1 MINDSVCIMNGLR
14 TGAVLFAVLFL
25 SACAREL
32 IVLLPDDEGGA
43 GVLALE
49 GESGSVVLDR
59 PLAAAKIGVAGRA
72 SKTEVTQ
79 TEIQQTFSEALAAE
93 PPKPRFFTLYFLAG
107 STQLNPESKPVLDAL
122 MELVNS
128 RAAVDVE
135 VTGHTDPL
143 GGLAYN
149 DQLSLKRANEIKG
162 FLSANGLDPAIIRTS
177 GRGER
182 EPVPG
187 AQNSEN
193 RRVVVTV
200 R

>member
-1 MINDSVCIMNGLR
+1 MISSLLRGLR
-14 TGAVLFAVLFL
+14 TGVVIVVALFL

-49 GESGSVVLDR
+49 GDSGSVVLDQ
-59 PLAAAKIGVAGRA
+59 PLAAAKIGVIGRA
-72 SKTEVTQ
+72 SRTEVSQ
-79 TEIQQTFSEALAAE
+79 AEVQETFGAALAAE
-93 PPKPRFFTLYFLAG
+93 PPKPQFFTLYFFED
-107 STQLNPESKPVLDAL
+107 STQLTPASTRVLDAL
-122 MELVNS
+122 ISLVNS

-135 VTGHTDPL
+135 VTGHTDTN
-143 GGLAYN
+143 GDLAYN
-149 DQLSLKRANEIKG
+149 DQLSLKRANEIKD
-162 FLSANGLDPAIIRTS
+162 FLSDNGLDPAIIRVS

-182 EPVPG
+182 EPLSG
-187 AQNSEN
+187 ARHSEN